1 MPDPI
6 YRQHPE
12 LYAYSL
18 ETKKHMLRSGR
29 AYKKT
34 FEVKPKQF
42 VDSSS
47 MFQTPQILHAP
58 AVTTPPL
65 PVPNVE
71 VPIEVKK
78 HEVAREQVKTI
89 ISAELTE
96 NPKVY
101 AGKSKP
107 ELDSMFRA
115 LLIARL
121 TDTAPPPKAKLTTI
135 NKSTKLANVATKPK
149 LKQKKPKFKLREI
162 VSSEDEGDE
171 NQSSES
177 DA

>member
-29 AYKKT
+29 AYKKV
-34 FEVKPKQF
+34 FEVNPGQF

-65 PVPNVE
+65 PPPKVE

-78 HEVAREQVKTI
+78 HEVAREQVKQI
-89 ISAELTE
+89 ISADLTE
-96 NPKVY
+96 NAASY

-115 LLIARL
+115 LLIDRL
-121 TDTAPPPKAKLTTI
+121 SASAPAQKAKPTNI
-135 NKSTKLANVATKPK
+135 NKITKPVK
-149 LKQKKPKFKLREI
+149 PASKQAPKKKPIFKLRE
-162 VSSEDEGDE
+162 VVMSEDEDDE
-171 NQSSES
+171 TDDS
-177 DA
+177 DK

>member
-1 MPDPI
+1 
-6 YRQHPE
+6 
-12 LYAYSL
+12 
-18 ETKKHMLRSGR
+18 
-29 AYKKT
+29 
-34 FEVKPKQF
+34 
-42 VDSSS
+42 
-47 MFQTPQILHAP
+47 MFQTSQILHAP

-78 HEVAREQVKTI
+78 HEVAREQVKAI
-89 ISAELTE
+89 IQAEIKE

-121 TDTAPPPKAKLTTI
+121 TDTAPPQKAKLSDI
-135 NKSTKLANVATKPK
+135 NKSKPTKPSTKPK
-149 LKQKKPKFKLREI
+149 KQVFQLRPPPMSDI
-162 VSSEDEGDE
+162 EDE
-171 NQSSES
+171 SES
-177 DA
+177 EESDE

>member
-29 AYKKT
+29 AYKKA
-34 FEVKPKQF
+34 FEVNPEQF

-65 PVPNVE
+65 PAPKVE

-78 HEVAREQVKTI
+78 HEVAREQVKAI
-89 ISAELTE
+89 ISAEVTE

-115 LLIARL
+115 LLIERL
-121 TDTAPPPKAKLTTI
+121 SASAPPQKAKISNI
-135 NKSTKLANVATKPK
+135 NKSKPTKPSTKPK
-149 LKQKKPKFKLREI
+149 KQVFQLRPPPMSDI
-162 VSSEDEGDE
+162 EDD
-171 NQSSES
+171 ES
-177 DA
+177 DE

>member
-18 ETKKHMLRSGR
+18 ETKKH
-29 AYKKT
+29 KVNP
-34 FEVKPKQF
+34 EQF

-58 AVTTPPL
+58 VVTTRPL

-78 HEVAREQVKTI
+78 HEVAREQVKAI
-89 ISAELTE
+89 IQAEIKE

-115 LLIARL
+115 LLIEKL
-121 TDTAPPPKAKLTTI
+121 TQTPMPPPKAKPQDV
-135 NKSTKLANVATKPK
+135 NKSIKSVKPATKPK
-149 LKQKKPKFKLREI
+149 KQVFKLLAPPM
-162 VSSEDEGDE
+162 SDTEDEPESEECDE
-171 NQSSES
+171 
-177 DA
+177 